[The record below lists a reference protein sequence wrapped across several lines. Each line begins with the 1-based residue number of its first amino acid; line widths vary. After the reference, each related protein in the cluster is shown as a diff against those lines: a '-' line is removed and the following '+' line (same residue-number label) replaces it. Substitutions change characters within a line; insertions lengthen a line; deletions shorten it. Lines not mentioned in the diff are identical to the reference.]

1 VIFDGDVCV
10 ILGVG
15 RIGGEIGFSQQ
26 KRNVKAQTE
35 GNREIRLPQEWTY

>member
-1 VIFDGDVCV
+1 MVMCV

-15 RIGGEIGFSQQ
+15 RIGGENGFSQQ